1 MFPKKIKAAVGSGL
15 SMLMGNS
22 QRNQLNTGL
31 ANDLNGLCPY
41 GNNVR
46 IYADTC
52 TLLHSYGMSLLD
64 AVESVFPLN
73 RQQLLVPASVLY
85 ELENVGIKD
94 SSKYQACQ
102 EAIEKV
108 VSMEAN
114 DTVRIILT
122 NSPKFS
128 DAGFISRFVSE
139 VQSNDLVL
147 LTQDRQLAQKAMQ
160 LTSFLDGCIQS
171 IHEIRAFYLTA
182 YGSLAQHE
190 REKENHYETS
200 KIQHDEQ
207 RSYPR
212 FFLHA

>member
-1 MFPKKIKAAVGSGL
+1 MFQKKIKAAVGSGL
-15 SMLMGNS
+15 SMLMGNG

-64 AVESVFPLN
+64 AVE
-73 RQQLLVPASVLY
+73 
-85 ELENVGIKD
+85 NVGIKD
-94 SSKYQACQ
+94 SSKYQVCK

-171 IHEIRAFYLTA
+171 NHEIRAFYLTA
-182 YGSLAQHE
+182 YGSLVQHE
-190 REKENHYETS
+190 NKKENSYEPS
-200 KIQHDEQ
+200 KIQLDE
-207 RSYPR
+207 
-212 FFLHA
+212 